1 MKYKMLALFIGA
13 SLLCTG
19 CGWFGHGHDHDHDHD
34 EHDDHDHVE
43 MEEHRN
49 HAKEHDHSHDHDHHP
64 AHEHVPAHD
73 HSHDHDHNLLW
84 GGHPEEETL
93 HAGEIHF
100 THEQA
105 QAADLLVETVK
116 PGHFRAVIHTG
127 GMIQSS
133 QGSEQAVAAT
143 ASGLMFFVNP
153 YLTEGA
159 ALQAG
164 EALVSI
170 SSDKLQDG
178 DIVLKA
184 KIEFESA
191 EQEYERARKLID
203 DQIISQKEFNEIQA
217 RYRTAKATYQGQ
229 ADNLSTTGISVTSP
243 ISGYLKK
250 WLVQNGQYVKL
261 GEPVAVVAQDKRLQ
275 LHADVTENNFKYL
288 RYVYS
293 ANFRTSYNNEV
304 YQLSKLNGQL
314 LSYGKSAEE
323 GSAYIPV
330 TFEFDNIGD
339 IVPGSFAE
347 VYLLT
352 NNREN
357 VLSVPISAL
366 VEEQG
371 DYFVF
376 VQLEE
381 ELFRKKHVVVGQ
393 NDGTRVEIRQGLK
406 PGDNVVTRGTYS
418 VKLASA
424 NNAIP
429 AHSHSH

>member
-1 MKYKMLALFIGA
+1 MRYKMLALFIGA

-19 CGWFGHGHDHDHDHD
+19 CGLFRHDHDHDHD

-43 MEEHRN
+43 LEEHKN
-49 HAKEHDHSHDHDHHP
+49 HAKEHDHSHDHDHNP
-64 AHEHVPAHD
+64 VHEHVPPHD
-73 HSHDHDHNLLW
+73 HSHDHDHNLP
-84 GGHPEEETL
+84 GYKEEPL

-105 QAADLLVETVK
+105 HAADLLVETVR
-116 PGHFRAVIHTG
+116 PGAFRAVIHTG

-143 ASGLMFFVNP
+143 SSGLMFFANAE
-153 YLTEGA
+153 LTEGA
-159 ALQAG
+159 AIQAG
-164 EALVSI
+164 QALVNI

-178 DIVLKA
+178 DLVLKA
-184 KIEFESA
+184 KIEFEAA
-191 EQEYERARKLID
+191 EQEYERAQKLID
-203 DQIISQKEFNEIQA
+203 DKIISQKEFNEIKA

-229 ADNLSTTGISVTSP
+229 ADNLSTTGLAVTSP

-250 WLVQNGQYVKL
+250 WLVQNGQYVSM

-293 ANFRTSYNNEV
+293 ANFKTAYNNEV
-304 YQLSKLNGQL
+304 YQLSKLNGKL

-347 VYLLT
+347 VYLLA
-352 NNREN
+352 NSREN
-357 VLSVPISAL
+357 VISVPIAAL

-376 VQLEE
+376 VQIEP

-393 NDGTRVEIRQGLK
+393 NDGTRVEIRQGLE
-406 PGDNVVTRGTYS
+406 PGDKVVTRGTYS

>member
-1 MKYKMLALFIGA
+1 MLALFIGA

-19 CGWFGHGHDHDHDHD
+19 CHWFGHDHDHD
-34 EHDDHDHVE
+34 EHDEHDDHDHIE
-43 MEEHRN
+43 MEDHKN
-49 HAKEHDHSHDHDHHP
+49 HAKEHDHSQDHDHRP
-64 AHEHVPAHD
+64 EHEHVPIHD
-73 HSHDHDHNLLW
+73 HTRDHDH
-84 GGHPEEETL
+84 ESDETL
-93 HAGEIHF
+93 HAGEIRF

-105 QAADLLVETVK
+105 EAADLLVEKVT
-116 PGHFRAVIHTG
+116 PGAFRAVIHTG
-127 GMIQSS
+127 GMIQSA
-133 QGSEQAVAAT
+133 QGNEQAVAAT
-143 ASGLMFFVNP
+143 SSGLIFFANP
-153 YLTEGA
+153 SLTEGA
-159 ALQAG
+159 VVKAG
-164 EALVSI
+164 QSLVNI

-178 DIVLKA
+178 DLVLKA
-184 KIEFESA
+184 KIEFETA
-191 EQEYERARKLID
+191 EQEYKRAQKLID
-203 DQIISQKEFNEIQA
+203 DKIISQKEFNEIQA

-229 ADNLSTTGISVTSP
+229 ADNLSTTGLTVTSP

-250 WLVQNGQYVKL
+250 WLVQNGQYVSM

-275 LHADVTENNFKYL
+275 VHADVTENNFKYL
-288 RYVYS
+288 RHVYS
-293 ANFRTSYNNEV
+293 ANFKTAYDNEV
-304 YQLSKLNGQL
+304 YQLSKLNGKL

-330 TFEFDNIGD
+330 TFEFDNIGN

-347 VYLLT
+347 VFLLA

-357 VLSVPISAL
+357 VISVPIAAL

-371 DYFVF
+371 DYFIF
-376 VQLEE
+376 VQIEP

-393 NDGTRVEIRQGLK
+393 NDGTRIEIRQGLE
-406 PGDNVVTRGTYS
+406 PGDKVVTRGTYS

>member
-1 MKYKMLALFIGA
+1 MLALFIGA

-19 CGWFGHGHDHDHDHD
+19 CGLFRHDHDHDHD
-34 EHDDHDHVE
+34 EHGDHDHLE

-49 HAKEHDHSHDHDHHP
+49 HAKEHDHSHDHDHVP
-64 AHEHVPAHD
+64 EHEHVPPHD
-73 HSHDHDHNLLW
+73 HSHDHDHSLPL
-84 GGHPEEETL
+84 GRHQGEAPL

-105 QAADLLVETVK
+105 QAADLVVETVK
-116 PGHFRAVIHTG
+116 PGPFRAVIHTG

-143 ASGLMFFVNP
+143 SSGLMFFANAEI
-153 YLTEGA
+153 TEGA
-159 ALQAG
+159 AVHAG
-164 EALVSI
+164 QALVNI

-178 DIVLKA
+178 DLVLKA
-184 KIEFESA
+184 KIEYEAA

-203 DQIISQKEFNEIQA
+203 DQIISQKEFNEIKA

-229 ADNLSTTGISVTSP
+229 ADNLSTTGLAVTSP

-250 WLVQNGQYVKL
+250 WLVQNGQYVSM

-288 RYVYS
+288 RYVHS
-293 ANFRTSYNNEV
+293 ANFKTSYNNEI
-304 YQLSKLNGQL
+304 YQLSKLNGKL

-347 VYLLT
+347 VYLLANT
-352 NNREN
+352 RQN
-357 VLSVPISAL
+357 VISVPVAAL

-376 VQLEE
+376 VQMEE

-393 NDGTRVEIRQGLK
+393 NDGTRVEIHHGIE
-406 PGDNVVTRGTYS
+406 PGEKVVVQGTYS